1 MTQVM
6 IVEDD
11 PMVRELN
18 GQYLRRVLG
27 TDLTLREFG
36 DAQSALDA
44 YQSQPADLILLDV
57 YMPTLSGAEMLQEM
71 TARNWHPQVIML
83 TAASDLGHV
92 REALDYGV
100 LDYLVKP
107 FSFARFQT
115 AIQRFQTVQKM
126 TSGDGSVSQTDLDQ
140 LFVAETPAEATPE
153 PTLPKGLSAYTLGR
167 IRQQL
172 QEMAQ
177 PFSNQEVAKVVKL
190 SRISTKK
197 YLDYLLAQGE
207 VSGAVKY
214 LKVGRPVTVYR
225 LTDNEGPTQ
234 APK

>member
-27 TDLTLREFG
+27 ADLTLREFG

-57 YMPTLSGAEMLQEM
+57 YMPTLSGAEMLQEL

-92 REALDYGV
+92 REALDYGCWIISSNHFP
-100 LDYLVKP
+100 LRGFKRQ
-107 FSFARFQT
+107 FSA
-115 AIQRFQTVQKM
+115 
-126 TSGDGSVSQTDLDQ
+126 
-140 LFVAETPAEATPE
+140 
-153 PTLPKGLSAYTLGR
+153 
-167 IRQQL
+167 
-172 QEMAQ
+172 
-177 PFSNQEVAKVVKL
+177 
-190 SRISTKK
+190 SRRCRK
-197 YLDYLLAQGE
+197 
-207 VSGAVKY
+207 
-214 LKVGRPVTVYR
+214 
-225 LTDNEGPTQ
+225 
-234 APK
+234 